1 MFFRGKGYMMSAFFY
16 PAKTLMQIT
25 DKTAV
30 SIHYTLTNQDGEQL
44 DSSRGEEPL
53 LYLHGAGNIIAG
65 LEAALH
71 GKQAGDK
78 FNVTIAAD
86 QAYGEVSEEM
96 IQVVSKKMFDGMDI
110 DIGMQFHADVSHG
123 PGIITI
129 VEIDGDDVTIDGNHP
144 LAGEDLTFDVE
155 VIDVRPA
162 TADEVAHGH
171 IHGSG
176 CHH

>member
-1 MFFRGKGYMMSAFFY
+1 
-16 PAKTLMQIT
+16 MQIT

-30 SIHYTLTNQDGEQL
+30 TIHYTLTNQDGEQL

-53 LYLHGAGNIIAG
+53 LYLHGAGNIISG
-65 LEAALH
+65 LEAALA

-155 VIDVRPA
+155 IIAVRPA
-162 TADEVAHGH
+162 TADEMAHGH
-171 IHGSG
+171 IHGAG